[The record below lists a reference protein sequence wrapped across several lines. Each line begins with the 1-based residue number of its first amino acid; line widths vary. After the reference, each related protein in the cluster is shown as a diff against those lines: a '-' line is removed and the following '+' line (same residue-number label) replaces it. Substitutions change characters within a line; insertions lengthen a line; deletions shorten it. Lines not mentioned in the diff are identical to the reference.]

1 MYFPRVNS
9 NILSNS
15 LEKLANFLISLK
27 LEFKNLKKKNPV
39 AYSFYGNKNKNKVE
53 IGLQKSN

>member
-9 NILSNS
+9 NIFSNS
-15 LEKLANFLISLK
+15 LENLANYLISLK
-27 LEFKNLKKKNPV
+27 LEIFIEINPV
-39 AYSFYGNKNKNKVE
+39 VYSFYGNKNKNKVE